1 MLNYHEVMTTDLTT
15 LGPAATA
22 WDAMAGK
29 FESLKATYEKKV
41 PSTTTSGRWLGEAQQ
56 VAAPRFAVTRN
67 EYGNAQIQARAV
79 AALLR
84 DAETLFTEL
93 RGKVKAAVAEA
104 VAAGMKVSEG
114 GNASFDFSKADAATA
129 NAARHDPGLAEVER
143 SWTHRI
149 QQAVDAFEEAD
160 HGVKLALVDA
170 VTDTNLNDGTF
181 GGFNGSRPYPSLA
194 AAAKAE
200 NMPKDRAK
208 VADWWRSLDP
218 VTRGI
223 LLEEQGDVLKKAGIL
238 DPAYQWHQADPG
250 AGGFGS
256 EEPTAHDAFLL
267 SQAETMMAGGDLI
280 GNTEA
285 SRNLAHYLGGT
296 GTTLR
301 LDIDR
306 AMSDDSSFR
315 SAVASDIS
323 NHQEQWK
330 KEALDAFKKSG
341 GAPVSIPV
349 ETKAVGGTFEDRNW
363 YLGVGSHMRNVSG
376 NVSVVPDAHGQPKI
390 TMDYQVNVWDRYNWD
405 AGKETPI
412 GPVTIKDAD
421 MARLHT
427 VGLAQE
433 FDMHG
438 TSSSRQHDLGSAG
451 TPDVS
456 AGDPGRDGT
465 PKDPAR
471 GEEENR

>member
-1 MLNYHEVMTTDLTT
+1 MYTT
-15 LGPAATA
+15 P
-22 WDAMAGK
+22 
-29 FESLKATYEKKV
+29 
-41 PSTTTSGRWLGEAQQ
+41 P
-56 VAAPRFAVTRN
+56 
-67 EYGNAQIQARAV
+67 
-79 AALLR
+79 
-84 DAETLFTEL
+84 
-93 RGKVKAAVAEA
+93 
-104 VAAGMKVSEG
+104 
-114 GNASFDFSKADAATA
+114 ASFDFSKADAATA

-143 SWTHRI
+143 SWAHRI

-223 LLEEQGDVLKKAGIL
+223 LLEEQGDMLKKAGIL

-285 SRNLAHYLGGT
+285 SRNL
-296 GTTLR
+296 
-301 LDIDR
+301 
-306 AMSDDSSFR
+306 
-315 SAVASDIS
+315 
-323 NHQEQWK
+323 
-330 KEALDAFKKSG
+330 SG

-412 GPVTIKDAD
+412 SPVTVKDAD

-465 PKDPAR
+465 RKDPAR
-471 GEEENR
+471 GEEENQ

>member
-1 MLNYHEVMTTDLTT
+1 MPSYHEVMTTDFTT
-15 LGPAATA
+15 LGTAATA

-29 FESLKATYEKKV
+29 FESLRTTYEKKV
-41 PSTTTSGRWLGEAQQ
+41 PSTTTSGLWLGQAQQ
-56 VAAPRFAVTRN
+56 AAVPGFAVTRN
-67 EYGNAQIQARAV
+67 EYGNALVQARAV

-93 RGKVKAAVAEA
+93 RGKVKAAVDEA

-129 NAARHDPGLAEVER
+129 NTARHDPGLAEVER

-170 VTDTNLNDGTF
+170 VTDTNLKDGTF

-194 AAAKAE
+194 AAATAE
-200 NMPKDRAK
+200 NMPEERAK

-223 LLEEQGDVLKKAGIL
+223 LLEEQGDALKRAGIL
-238 DPAYQWHQADPG
+238 DPAYQWRQADPG
-250 AGGFGS
+250 AGGFGT

-267 SQAETMMAGGDLI
+267 SQAEAMMVGGDFI

-285 SRNLAHYLGGT
+285 SRNLAHYLGGS
-296 GTTLR
+296 GTTLK

-306 AMSDDSSFR
+306 AMSDDGSFR
-315 SAVASDIS
+315 AAVASDIS
-323 NHQEQWK
+323 NHQEQWRQ
-330 KEALDAFKKSG
+330 EALDAFKRSG
-341 GAPVSIPV
+341 GSPVSIPV
-349 ETKAVGGTFEDRNW
+349 ETNAVGGTFEDRNW

-376 NVSVVPDAHGQPKI
+376 NVSVVPDAQGQPKV

-412 GPVTIKDAD
+412 GPMTIKDAD
-421 MARLHT
+421 MARLHA
-427 VGLAQE
+427 VGLARE
-433 FDMHG
+433 FDMQG
-438 TSSSRQHDLGSAG
+438 TSSARQYDLGSADAPEVA
-451 TPDVS
+451 T
-456 AGDPGRDGT
+456 GDPGRDGT
-465 PKDPAR
+465 RKDPAR
-471 GEEENR
+471 GEEDNR

>member
-1 MLNYHEVMTTDLTT
+1 
-15 LGPAATA
+15 
-22 WDAMAGK
+22 
-29 FESLKATYEKKV
+29 
-41 PSTTTSGRWLGEAQQ
+41 
-56 VAAPRFAVTRN
+56 
-67 EYGNAQIQARAV
+67 
-79 AALLR
+79 
-84 DAETLFTEL
+84 
-93 RGKVKAAVAEA
+93 
-104 VAAGMKVSEG
+104 
-114 GNASFDFSKADAATA
+114 
-129 NAARHDPGLAEVER
+129 
-143 SWTHRI
+143 
-149 QQAVDAFEEAD
+149 
-160 HGVKLALVDA
+160 
-170 VTDTNLNDGTF
+170 
-181 GGFNGSRPYPSLA
+181 
-194 AAAKAE
+194 
-200 NMPKDRAK
+200 
-208 VADWWRSLDP
+208 
-218 VTRGI
+218 
-223 LLEEQGDVLKKAGIL
+223 
-238 DPAYQWHQADPG
+238 
-250 AGGFGS
+250 
-256 EEPTAHDAFLL
+256 
-267 SQAETMMAGGDLI
+267 MMAGGDLI

-412 GPVTIKDAD
+412 GPVTVKDAD

-465 PKDPAR
+465 RKDPAR

>member
-1 MLNYHEVMTTDLTT
+1 MTTDLTT
-15 LGPAATA
+15 LGTAATA

-29 FESLKATYEKKV
+29 FESLKTTYEKKV

-56 VAAPRFAVTRN
+56 VAAPRFAVTRD

-104 VAAGMKVSEG
+104 KAAGMKVSEG

-238 DPAYQWHQADPG
+238 DPA
-250 AGGFGS
+250 
-256 EEPTAHDAFLL
+256 
-267 SQAETMMAGGDLI
+267 
-280 GNTEA
+280 
-285 SRNLAHYLGGT
+285 
-296 GTTLR
+296 
-301 LDIDR
+301 
-306 AMSDDSSFR
+306 
-315 SAVASDIS
+315 
-323 NHQEQWK
+323 
-330 KEALDAFKKSG
+330 
-341 GAPVSIPV
+341 
-349 ETKAVGGTFEDRNW
+349 
-363 YLGVGSHMRNVSG
+363 
-376 NVSVVPDAHGQPKI
+376 
-390 TMDYQVNVWDRYNWD
+390 
-405 AGKETPI
+405 
-412 GPVTIKDAD
+412 
-421 MARLHT
+421 
-427 VGLAQE
+427 
-433 FDMHG
+433 
-438 TSSSRQHDLGSAG
+438 
-451 TPDVS
+451 
-456 AGDPGRDGT
+456 
-465 PKDPAR
+465 
-471 GEEENR
+471 

>member
-15 LGPAATA
+15 LGTAATA

-29 FESLKATYEKKV
+29 FESLKTTYEKKV
-41 PSTTTSGRWLGEAQQ
+41 PSTTTSGRLLGEAQQ

-181 GGFNGSRPYPSLA
+181 GGFNG
-194 AAAKAE
+194 
-200 NMPKDRAK
+200 
-208 VADWWRSLDP
+208 
-218 VTRGI
+218 
-223 LLEEQGDVLKKAGIL
+223 KAGIL

-390 TMDYQVNVWDRYNWD
+390 TTDYQVNVWDRYNWD

-412 GPVTIKDAD
+412 GPVTVKDAD

-433 FDMHG
+433 IDMHG

-465 PKDPAR
+465 RKDPAR

>member
-1 MLNYHEVMTTDLTT
+1 MLNYHEVTTTDFAT
-15 LGPAATA
+15 LGSAATA

-29 FESLKATYEKKV
+29 FESLRTTYEKKV
-41 PSTTTSGRWLGEAQQ
+41 PSTTTSGVWLGQAQQ

-67 EYGNAQIQARAV
+67 EYSNAQIQARAV

-93 RGKVKAAVAEA
+93 RGKVKAAVDEA

-114 GNASFDFSKADAATA
+114 GYASFDFSKVDAATA
-129 NAARHDPGLAEVER
+129 NAARHDPDLAVVER

-170 VTDTNLNDGTF
+170 VTDTNFNDGTF

-200 NMPKDRAK
+200 NIPKDRAK

-223 LLEEQGDVLKKAGIL
+223 LLEEQGDALKKAGIL
-238 DPAYQWHQADPG
+238 DPAYQWRQADPG
-250 AGGFGS
+250 AGGFGT
-256 EEPTAHDAFLL
+256 EDPTAHDSYLL
-267 SQAETMMAGGDLI
+267 AQAEAMMAGGDFI
-280 GNTEA
+280 ANTEA

-306 AMSDDSSFR
+306 AMSDDGSFR
-315 SAVASDIS
+315 AAIASDIS
-323 NHQEQWK
+323 NHQDQWK
-330 KEALDAFKKSG
+330 QEALDAFKKSG

-363 YLGVGSHMRNVSG
+363 YLGIGSHMRNVSG
-376 NVSVVPDAHGQPKI
+376 NVSVVPDADGRPKI

-433 FDMHG
+433 FDMQG
-438 TSSSRQHDLGSAG
+438 SSSAKRHDLGSADA
-451 TPDVS
+451 PVVP

-465 PKDPAR
+465 RKDPAR